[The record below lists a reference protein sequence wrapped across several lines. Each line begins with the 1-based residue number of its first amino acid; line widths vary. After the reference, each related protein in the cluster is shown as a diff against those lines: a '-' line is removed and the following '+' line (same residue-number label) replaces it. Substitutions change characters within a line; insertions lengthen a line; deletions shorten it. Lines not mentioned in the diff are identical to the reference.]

1 MATRGRPRAFDR
13 DTALQRAMDV
23 FWVRGYEGAS
33 LAALTEA
40 MEIRPP
46 SLYAAFGSKEGLFRE
61 ALAHYLGQHGRY
73 RRDVLDGAPSAREGV
88 AELLRETVARFC
100 SDEFPRGCLVVLAAL
115 TGTPE
120 SEAVRDALSAERGE
134 SIRLFRERMRRG
146 IADGDLAADT
156 DVEELATFYA
166 TVLPATV
173 AGSAGDS
180 CCRRRGIPAAPPAGR
195 RTDRRAP
202 VARGRWLRRV
212 RRRPPAGSGRSA
224 RSAALRSSLAP
235 VRRDGSRCS
244 RLAGGSPCAGAV
256 RRREARAGLHRGG
269 NAVRRRSPGRP
280 GRPARRTASGHGC
293 RAARGSRCGGS
304 PGRCRGRRR
313 TARRRRPAG
322 STVVAVPA

>member
-120 SEAVRDALSAERGE
+120 SEAVWDALSAERGE

-166 TVLPATV
+166 TVLFGLSVQAK
-173 AGSAGDS
+173 
-180 CCRRRGIPAAPPAGR
+180 
-195 RTDRRAP
+195 DRVPCERLLA
-202 VARGRWLRRV
+202 VVER
-212 RRRPPAGSGRSA
+212 
-224 RSAALRSSLAP
+224 ALRAWP
-235 VRRDGSRCS
+235 
-244 RLAGGSPCAGAV
+244 
-256 RRREARAGLHRGG
+256 
-269 NAVRRRSPGRP
+269 
-280 GRPARRTASGHGC
+280 
-293 RAARGSRCGGS
+293 
-304 PGRCRGRRR
+304 
-313 TARRRRPAG
+313 
-322 STVVAVPA
+322 

>member
-115 TGTPE
+115 TGTPGK
-120 SEAVRDALSAERGE
+120 RG
-134 SIRLFRERMRRG
+134 G
-146 IADGDLAADT
+146 
-156 DVEELATFYA
+156 
-166 TVLPATV
+166 
-173 AGSAGDS
+173 
-180 CCRRRGIPAAPPAGR
+180 AGR
-195 RTDRRAP
+195 VERRA
-202 VARGRWLRRV
+202 RRV
-212 RRRPPAGSGRSA
+212 DPP
-224 RSAALRSSLAP
+224 
-235 VRRDGSRCS
+235 
-244 RLAGGSPCAGAV
+244 
-256 RRREARAGLHRGG
+256 
-269 NAVRRRSPGRP
+269 
-280 GRPARRTASGHGC
+280 
-293 RAARGSRCGGS
+293 
-304 PGRCRGRRR
+304 
-313 TARRRRPAG
+313 
-322 STVVAVPA
+322 VP

>member
-156 DVEELATFYA
+156 DVEELATF
-166 TVLPATV
+166 
-173 AGSAGDS
+173 
-180 CCRRRGIPAAPPAGR
+180 
-195 RTDRRAP
+195 
-202 VARGRWLRRV
+202 
-212 RRRPPAGSGRSA
+212 
-224 RSAALRSSLAP
+224 
-235 VRRDGSRCS
+235 
-244 RLAGGSPCAGAV
+244 
-256 RRREARAGLHRGG
+256 
-269 NAVRRRSPGRP
+269 
-280 GRPARRTASGHGC
+280 
-293 RAARGSRCGGS
+293 
-304 PGRCRGRRR
+304 
-313 TARRRRPAG
+313 
-322 STVVAVPA
+322 

>member
-13 DTALQRAMDV
+13 DTSLQRAMDV

-156 DVEELATFYA
+156 DMEELATFYA
-166 TVLPATV
+166 TVLFGLSVQAK
-173 AGSAGDS
+173 
-180 CCRRRGIPAAPPAGR
+180 
-195 RTDRRAP
+195 DRVPCERLLA
-202 VARGRWLRRV
+202 VVER
-212 RRRPPAGSGRSA
+212 
-224 RSAALRSSLAP
+224 ALRAWP
-235 VRRDGSRCS
+235 
-244 RLAGGSPCAGAV
+244 
-256 RRREARAGLHRGG
+256 
-269 NAVRRRSPGRP
+269 
-280 GRPARRTASGHGC
+280 
-293 RAARGSRCGGS
+293 
-304 PGRCRGRRR
+304 
-313 TARRRRPAG
+313 
-322 STVVAVPA
+322 

>member
-13 DTALQRAMDV
+13 DTALQ
-23 FWVRGYEGAS
+23 
-33 LAALTEA
+33 
-40 MEIRPP
+40 P

-156 DVEELATFYA
+156 DMEELATFYA
-166 TVLPATV
+166 TVLFGLSVQAK
-173 AGSAGDS
+173 
-180 CCRRRGIPAAPPAGR
+180 
-195 RTDRRAP
+195 DRVPCERLLA
-202 VARGRWLRRV
+202 VVER
-212 RRRPPAGSGRSA
+212 
-224 RSAALRSSLAP
+224 ALRAWP
-235 VRRDGSRCS
+235 
-244 RLAGGSPCAGAV
+244 
-256 RRREARAGLHRGG
+256 
-269 NAVRRRSPGRP
+269 
-280 GRPARRTASGHGC
+280 
-293 RAARGSRCGGS
+293 
-304 PGRCRGRRR
+304 
-313 TARRRRPAG
+313 
-322 STVVAVPA
+322 